1 VQEAEMLKLR
11 EKVAQQ
17 ERELAAQASLAKIP
31 QATLELLQE
40 RIMVSQEHEQELETE
55 NQILKVCI
63 PCI

>member
-1 VQEAEMLKLR
+1 MLKLR